1 MAQLT
6 GQSSPKRKTLEITA
20 IGNNNHKLK
29 KRFENPTSISVNY
42 FHSNG
47 IISNTTNTLPSR
59 SSTNNMTANTI
70 TIEET
75 YNQQEQR
82 QLHQQ
87 DSFEESQE
95 EKKKR
100 RKKEKKREK
109 RLIQHHKKKQ
119 PLREQELEGL
129 QFRENHDFETN
140 AMTISENGVTS
151 RNNHNIPT
159 FTVHRREEIA

>member
-1 MAQLT
+1 
-6 GQSSPKRKTLEITA
+6 
-20 IGNNNHKLK
+20 
-29 KRFENPTSISVNY
+29 
-42 FHSNG
+42 
-47 IISNTTNTLPSR
+47 
-59 SSTNNMTANTI
+59 MTANTI